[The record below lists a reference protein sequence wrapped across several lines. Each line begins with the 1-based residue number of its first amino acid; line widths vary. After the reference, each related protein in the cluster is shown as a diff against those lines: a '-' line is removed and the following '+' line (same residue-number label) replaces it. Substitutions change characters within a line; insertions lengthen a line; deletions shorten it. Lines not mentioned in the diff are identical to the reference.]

1 MNTGRP
7 VQMVPIQAKTETA
20 LGMAMIMLAA
30 PKKDSARPGRPVAN
44 MWCTQT
50 PKPTTMV
57 VTVASATAV

>member
-1 MNTGRP
+1 
-7 VQMVPIQAKTETA
+7 MVPIQAKTETA
-20 LGMAMIMLAA
+20 LGMAMTMLAA
-30 PKKDSARPGRPVAN
+30 PKNDRASPGRPVEN